1 MKDTRIVFMGTKEF
15 SEVVLSSLI
24 ENNYNI
30 VLVVSQKD
38 KEKTRKG
45 TLIPTNTKAL
55 AEKHNIKVF
64 QPDKIKEDYQTII
77 DTKPDLIITCAYG
90 QFIPKEV
97 LDLPKYGSIN
107 VHASLLPKYRGGAP
121 IQRAL
126 INGDKTTGITI
137 MYMDAKMDT
146 GDIISSAKLN
156 IEEEDTSDTLFE
168 KLSHLGAS
176 LLEETLPS
184 IINRTNEREKQNEE
198 EATYAYNITKEEELI
213 NFKNKAINIH
223 NLIRGLSSNPGAYT
237 YLNGKILK
245 IYNTIV
251 IDKDYD
257 GLCGEIKEITKEG
270 FIVKTEEKSL
280 LITDIKLEGKNR
292 CTTKS
297 YLNGIKDKNTLIG
310 TILGDKNE

>member
-1 MKDTRIVFMGTKEF
+1 MKDIRIVFMGTKEF

-184 IINRTNEREKQNEE
+184 IINRTNEREKQNDE

-213 NFKNKAINIH
+213 NFRNKAINIH

>member
-1 MKDTRIVFMGTKEF
+1 MKDIRIVFMGTKEF

-156 IEEEDTSDTLFE
+156 IEEEDTSDTLFK

>member
-1 MKDTRIVFMGTKEF
+1 MKDIRIVFMGTKEF

-97 LDLPKYGSIN
+97 LGLPKYGSIN

-257 GLCGEIKEITKEG
+257 GICGEIKEITKEG

>member
-1 MKDTRIVFMGTKEF
+1 MKDIRIVFMGTKEF

-156 IEEEDTSDTLFE
+156 IEEEDTSDSLFE

-184 IINRTNEREKQNEE
+184 IINRTNKKEKQNEE

-213 NFKNKAINIH
+213 NFKSKAINIH

-257 GLCGEIKEITKEG
+257 GICGEIKEITKEG

>member
-156 IEEEDTSDTLFE
+156 IEEEDTSDSLFE

-184 IINRTNEREKQNEE
+184 IINRTNKKEKQNEE

-213 NFKNKAINIH
+213 NFKIQEHIH
-223 NLIRGLSSNPGAYT
+223 T
-237 YLNGKILK
+237 
-245 IYNTIV
+245 
-251 IDKDYD
+251 
-257 GLCGEIKEITKEG
+257 
-270 FIVKTEEKSL
+270 
-280 LITDIKLEGKNR
+280 
-292 CTTKS
+292 
-297 YLNGIKDKNTLIG
+297 
-310 TILGDKNE
+310 

>member
-64 QPDKIKEDYQTII
+64 QPDKIKEDCQTII
-77 DTKPDLIITCAYG
+77 DIKPDLIITCAYG

-184 IINRTNEREKQNEE
+184 IINRTNKREKQNEE

-257 GLCGEIKEITKEG
+257 GICGEIKEITKEG

>member
-1 MKDTRIVFMGTKEF
+1 MKDIRIVFMGTKEF

-257 GLCGEIKEITKEG
+257 GICGEIKEITKEG

>member
-1 MKDTRIVFMGTKEF
+1 MKDIRIVFMGTKEF

-184 IINRTNEREKQNEE
+184 IINRTNKKEKQNEE

-257 GLCGEIKEITKEG
+257 GICGEIKEITKEG

>member
-1 MKDTRIVFMGTKEF
+1 MKDIRIVFMGTKEF

-146 GDIISSAKLN
+146 GDIISSTKLN

-257 GLCGEIKEITKEG
+257 GICGEIKEITKEG

>member
-1 MKDTRIVFMGTKEF
+1 MKDIRIVFMGTKEF

-184 IINRTNEREKQNEE
+184 IINRTNEREKQNDE

>member
-257 GLCGEIKEITKEG
+257 GICGEIKEITKEG

>member
-1 MKDTRIVFMGTKEF
+1 MKDIRIVFMGTKEF

>member
-137 MYMDAKMDT
+137 MYMDAKMDI

-184 IINRTNEREKQNEE
+184 IINRTNKREKQNEE

-257 GLCGEIKEITKEG
+257 GICGEIKEITKEG

>member
-1 MKDTRIVFMGTKEF
+1 MKDIRIVFMGTKEF

-137 MYMDAKMDT
+137 MYMDAKMDI

-184 IINRTNEREKQNEE
+184 IINRTNKREKQNEE

-257 GLCGEIKEITKEG
+257 GICGEIKEITKEG

>member
-184 IINRTNEREKQNEE
+184 IIKRTNKKEKQNEE

>member
-184 IINRTNEREKQNEE
+184 IINRTNKREKQNEE

-257 GLCGEIKEITKEG
+257 GICGEIKEITKEG